1 MTLQLFILHYQ
12 LSIILPTHIHIFR
25 NTQYPNIIDIEMEN
39 IDLLRKYDAI
49 ECHIVAYPY
58 HREVS
63 ADDIEIHPF
72 EEYVEDILVNHKSAY
87 EAITQG
93 GAKRFG
99 FLLGMITTL
108 VAFLFRK
115 EGFLSAEVIASIIG
129 AYIAGKELWADVESY
144 LIRFSKDRKL
154 RYFEGYYTYTLEKN
168 TTLTQYSAFA
178 KQQRYKK
185 DNLLASQMDFIEQSN
200 SKTVRLYYEKESLAK
215 TQASAHI
222 TSIHLN
228 PDIIEKWE
236 SGGYLIG
243 VKLSLNQKKWGI
255 WYNHEL
261 FQSLTING
269 IGCLDTQS
277 KWHENAISFRKV
289 SIWGKWKYFK
299 QSGVRPNQQ
308 LISYSE
314 LHSE

>member
-1 MTLQLFILHYQ
+1 M
-12 LSIILPTHIHIFR
+12 SIIHYSLPTHIHIFR
-25 NTQYPNIIDIEMEN
+25 NTLYPNIIDIEMEN

-87 EAITQG
+87 EAIAQG

-99 FLLGMITTL
+99 FLLGIITTL

-129 AYIAGKELWADVESY
+129 AYIAGKELWTDVESY
-144 LIRFSKDRKL
+144 LIRLSKDRKL
-154 RYFEGYYTYTLEKN
+154 RYFEGYYNYTLEKN
-168 TTLTQYSAFA
+168 TTLSQYSAFA

-185 DNLLASQMDFIEQSN
+185 DNLLATQMDFIEQSN
-200 SKTVRLYYEKESLAK
+200 SKTVRLYYEKATLLK
-215 TQASAHI
+215 TQTNAHI
-222 TSIHLN
+222 ASLHLH
-228 PDIIEKWE
+228 PDSIEKWE

-243 VKLSLNQKKWGI
+243 VKLSLNQKKWGV
-255 WYNHEL
+255 WNNYEL
-261 FQSLTING
+261 FQSLTDRG
-269 IGCLDTQS
+269 IGCLDLNS
-277 KWHENAISFRKV
+277 LWHENAVSFRKV
-289 SIWGKWKYFK
+289 RLWGKWKYFIN
-299 QSGVRPNQQ
+299 SGVNEKQE
-308 LISYSE
+308 LIRRSE
-314 LHSE
+314 LPSE